1 MPATD
6 GALSRRMKRVVF
18 SCLLFVSLA
27 ACSKKKTEPPAVTP
41 PPAASTPVAASSPS
55 TSLAAVQP
63 APSAAPDAADEA
75 IESDFTLHED
85 LALPEGKALPLPKI
99 TPAAK
104 EALPAH
110 AAAIQAKFEEINK
123 LGFKQ
128 VKRFN
133 ASWIPATYIV
143 FEKPAKKEEP
153 AQFKMLEV
161 EGEWTN
167 EVSLDTADAPFDLW
181 NTPRGYFIDVTGDD
195 RLTYFLRRT
204 PADGPECV
212 GKVWNMNT
220 GKVEE
225 LKEVPEF
232 VTRARDVD
240 GDGKQEFPT
249 AIFGFELPGFVHAT
263 MPPAETL
270 CNVKREGKITID
282 VVGVDRAGNFKA
294 FYEKRLKAA
303 RARAL
308 KAQKLL
314 DDPRASRR
322 KKGNLR
328 FTHTCALDVA
338 QAAAE
343 VFVYDRLLGTGAD
356 TAIVDADA
364 AMKGFAL
371 KPEGC
376 EGITS
381 KGGDASRD
389 QWPAMRDALIAWKPP
404 QVSEQPAPAPSP

>member
-1 MPATD
+1 MSRMNRVLACVLIAT
-6 GALSRRMKRVVF
+6 LI
-18 SCLLFVSLA
+18 
-27 ACSKKKTEPPAVTP
+27 ACSKKKTEAPAVTP
-41 PPAASTPVAASSPS
+41 PPVASTPAPPASTSSMAAS
-55 TSLAAVQP
+55 QP
-63 APSAAPDAADEA
+63 APSATPDAGDDA

-85 LALPEGKALPLPKI
+85 LVLAEGKPLPLPKI
-99 TPAAK
+99 TPAGK
-104 EALPAH
+104 EAITAH
-110 AAAIQAKFEEINK
+110 AAAIQTKFEEIVRA
-123 LGFKQ
+123 GFKQ

-143 FEKPAKKEEP
+143 FEKPAKNEDP
-153 AQFKMLEV
+153 AQWKMLEV

-167 EVSLDTADAPFDLW
+167 EFELPDTHNFYDLW

-195 RLTYFLRRT
+195 RLTYFLRRV
-204 PADGPECV
+204 DGAQIDCL

-220 GKVEE
+220 GKVEG

-249 AIFGFELPGFVHAT
+249 AIFAYELAGFIHQSQ
-263 MPPAETL
+263 PPAETL
-270 CNVKREGKITID
+270 CDVKREGKLTID
-282 VVGVDRAGNFKA
+282 VVGVDRDGAFKA

-303 RARAL
+303 KARAA
-308 KAQKLL
+308 KIRKWA
-314 DDPRASRR
+314 DDPKAGKR
-322 KKGNLR
+322 KKGDLR
-328 FTHTCALDVA
+328 FTHECALDAA

-343 VFVYDRLLGTGAD
+343 VFAYDRLLGTGAD

-371 KPEGC
+371 KPSAC
-376 EGITS
+376 EGLEN

-389 QWPAMRDALIAWKPP
+389 QWPDMRTALLSWKPP
-404 QVSEQPAPAPSP
+404 HEAH

>member
-1 MPATD
+1 VQRTL
-6 GALSRRMKRVVF
+6 ALAVV
-18 SCLLFVSLA
+18 LLI
-27 ACSKKKTEPPAVTP
+27 ACSKKKEPEPAAAAPPP
-41 PPAASTPVAASSPS
+41 PPAPSIVASTW
-55 TSLAAVQP
+55 T
-63 APSAAPDAADEA
+63 SAAPVASAPPPSDDA
-75 IESDFTLHED
+75 IEADFTVHED
-85 LALPEGKALPLPKI
+85 LVLPEGKAIPLPKI

-104 EALPAH
+104 EVLPAH

-123 LGFKQ
+123 AGFKQ

-143 FEKPAKKEEP
+143 FEKPAKNDEP
-153 AQFKMLEV
+153 AQAKMLEV

-167 EVSLDTADAPFDLW
+167 EVALETAMNPLDLW

-195 RLTYFLRRT
+195 RLTYFLRRVDD
-204 PADGPECV
+204 DGPECI

-220 GKVEE
+220 GKVET
-225 LKEVPEF
+225 LKEIPEF

-240 GDGKQEFPT
+240 GDGKQEFPK
-249 AIFGFELPGFVHAT
+249 AIFGYELAGFVHQVK
-263 MPPAETL
+263 PPAETL
-270 CNVKREGKITID
+270 CNVKLEGKITID

-303 RARAL
+303 KARAL
-308 KAQKLL
+308 KAHKLL
-314 DDPRASRR
+314 DDPKAAHR

-328 FTHTCALDVA
+328 FTHNCALDVA

-343 VFVYDRLLGTGAD
+343 VFAYDRMLGTGAD

-371 KPEGC
+371 KPEAC
-376 EGITS
+376 EGIS
-381 KGGDASRD
+381 NKDGDASKD
-389 QWPAMRDALIAWKPP
+389 QWPEMRAKLLAWTPPAL
-404 QVSEQPAPAPSP
+404 